1 MAKALNENF
10 IMLLHKNDFASPLV
24 DSTCTHRTRVAVYVL
39 SQDLTQVHTTY
50 ESIPYIFRSFFLPYG
65 QLGVISVLFQ
75 RFQTVMKSLVK
86 HSKHCVATL
95 DFSMTGHIICV

>member
-50 ESIPYIFRSFFLPYG
+50 ESIPYIFRSFFCLMGNKESSQCYFKG
-65 QLGVISVLFQ
+65 FKLL
-75 RFQTVMKSLVK
+75 
-86 HSKHCVATL
+86 
-95 DFSMTGHIICV
+95 